1 MEYVLTP
8 HTHLQSLDPLWITAL
23 TLMNSAAPVLMFC
36 SWTGSMEISA
46 DRLSELIFL
55 DSQFGKA
62 ERIVTGIWKFAI

>member
-1 MEYVLTP
+1 
-8 HTHLQSLDPLWITAL
+8 
-23 TLMNSAAPVLMFC
+23 MNSAAPVLMFC

-55 DSQFGKA
+55 NSQFGKA